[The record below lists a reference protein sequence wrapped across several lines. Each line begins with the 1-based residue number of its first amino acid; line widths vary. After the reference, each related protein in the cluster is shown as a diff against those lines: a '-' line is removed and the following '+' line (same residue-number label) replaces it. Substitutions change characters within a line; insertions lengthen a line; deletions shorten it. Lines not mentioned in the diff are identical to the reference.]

1 MNRLLQYTRTLCY
14 LRPQQVLALISNR
27 LQRPSTKLQRPE
39 RVGLRPGIGI
49 IQNIQDPLPPASD
62 FSFRFLNQEKT
73 FSNRR
78 IDWVSEEMSKL
89 WRYNL
94 HYFDYLNDR
103 SRSLEHR
110 KQLVTD
116 WVQHTRP
123 GMGDAWEPYT
133 VSLRI
138 VNWIKFFL
146 APNVTFQ
153 QEWVESLYQ
162 QTLWLERN
170 IEYHILANHYLK
182 NGVALFFAGMYFEGD
197 DAERWIK
204 KGVKI
209 LREELDEQFL
219 QDGGHYERSPM
230 YHSLCVMDYL
240 DVLNLMAASR
250 DVMTFNEFEQFK
262 AQTTRALHFL
272 NAICLPD
279 GEIPLLNDSAFGIA
293 SQPNRIDAY
302 ASLVI
307 GYTRPDTRSELSVTQ
322 HPQSGYYVLR
332 KDQDMMIIDCGEI
345 GPRYQPGH
353 AHCDTLSYELA
364 VNGRRM
370 IVDSGVYDYEH
381 SRQRAY
387 ARSTR
392 AHNTVTVDD
401 EEQSEIWGV
410 FRVARRARPTF
421 GWAKM
426 TSDDHAV
433 FEGAHDGYTRLPG
446 ALIHRRRIEYDGH
459 SHWLVVDRMEGTGRH
474 RANSYIH
481 LHPDFTAD
489 IEGRRVSIRDTAG
502 HEWASFE
509 MLDDGEISLEESWY
523 YPEFGREIKNQAIV
537 YACTGAMPL
546 SLAYR
551 ITIATN
557 GPAT

>member
-1 MNRLLQYTRTLCY
+1 
-14 LRPQQVLALISNR
+14 
-27 LQRPSTKLQRPE
+27 
-39 RVGLRPGIGI
+39 
-49 IQNIQDPLPPASD
+49 
-62 FSFRFLNQEKT
+62 
-73 FSNRR
+73 
-78 IDWVSEEMSKL
+78 
-89 WRYNL
+89 
-94 HYFDYLNDR
+94 
-103 SRSLEHR
+103 
-110 KQLVTD
+110 
-116 WVQHTRP
+116 
-123 GMGDAWEPYT
+123 
-133 VSLRI
+133 
-138 VNWIKFFL
+138 
-146 APNVTFQ
+146 
-153 QEWVESLYQ
+153 
-162 QTLWLERN
+162 
-170 IEYHILANHYLK
+170 
-182 NGVALFFAGMYFEGD
+182 
-197 DAERWIK
+197 
-204 KGVKI
+204 
-209 LREELDEQFL
+209 
-219 QDGGHYERSPM
+219 
-230 YHSLCVMDYL
+230 
-240 DVLNLMAASR
+240 
-250 DVMTFNEFEQFK
+250 
-262 AQTTRALHFL
+262 
-272 NAICLPD
+272 
-279 GEIPLLNDSAFGIA
+279 
-293 SQPNRIDAY
+293 
-302 ASLVI
+302 
-307 GYTRPDTRSELSVTQ
+307 
-322 HPQSGYYVLR
+322 
-332 KDQDMMIIDCGEI
+332 